1 MHNGLWKCF
10 FVTLTVF
17 ATVFVFSAPSAGSD
31 WAVSPRINISEEY
44 NDNILFDREK
54 QELDDW
60 VTYVTPGVEG
70 TYRTEKLSLSLDSSL
85 GIEKYIDYDEYDTTD
100 HNHRMA
106 LSCALSK
113 TLGLKAGGYF
123 REDTTLES
131 ELAEE
136 GLLVRRED
144 RRKFGGN
151 LGFTYVFST
160 RVSISG
166 GWTRRYTEYPDD
178 PWYYDDRLGD
188 TLDLAPQ
195 YVLSPKT
202 KLFLQME
209 YTKTEYDTQINDSIT
224 NYNIKPSFHH
234 EFAEDY
240 YVSGGAGYRYTE
252 HETVIWDEDT
262 DGFVFDLS
270 FHRNWKKASM
280 TLLASRDQ
288 YSSVDLRSVERDR
301 LTLRGTYR
309 LGARL
314 RTSVAATF
322 RRNRVE
328 RGEDYDY
335 YTLSPSVS
343 YVLTPTI
350 ILKGY
355 ADYSEYGYEDD
366 SDWDRERFRAGVTLD
381 CIWPRLWRGK

>member
-1 MHNGLWKCF
+1 MHKGSWKYS

-17 ATVFVFSAPSAGSD
+17 ATVLLCFASSWGSD
-31 WAVSPRINISEEY
+31 WAISPRINISEEY

-60 VTYVTPGVEG
+60 VTYVRPGVEG
-70 TYRTEKLSLSLDSSL
+70 TYRTEKLRLSLDSGL
-85 GIEKYIDYDEYDTTD
+85 EIEKYIDYDEYDTTD

-160 RVSISG
+160 RVSLSG

-178 PWYYDDRLGD
+178 PWYYDDRRGD

-202 KLFLQME
+202 KLFLQMA
-209 YTKTEYDTQINDSIT
+209 YTKTEYDTQINDCIT
-224 NYNIKPSFHH
+224 NYNIKPSFRRD
-234 EFAEDY
+234 FAEDY

-252 HETVIWDEDT
+252 HETVIWDDDT

-270 FHRNWKKASM
+270 FHKNWKKASM

-288 YSSVDLRSVERDR
+288 YSSVDRRSVERDR

-309 LGARL
+309 LLARL

-322 RRNRVE
+322 RINRVE

-350 ILKGY
+350 ILKVY

-366 SDWDRERFRAGVTLD
+366 SDWDRERFRAGLTLD
-381 CIWPRLWRGK
+381 CTWPRLLSGK